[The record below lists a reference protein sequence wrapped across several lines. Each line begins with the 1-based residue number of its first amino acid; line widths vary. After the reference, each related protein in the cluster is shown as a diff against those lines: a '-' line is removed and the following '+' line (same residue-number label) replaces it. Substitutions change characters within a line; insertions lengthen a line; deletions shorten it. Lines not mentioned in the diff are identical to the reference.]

1 MNHSEPIF
9 VTKSFTPPESE
20 FQSYVHRIFE
30 TSYFTNNGP
39 LLKELERQI
48 CAFLNLDS
56 CCFVTNGTLAI
67 QLALRAL
74 GITEGEIITTPFS
87 YVATT
92 SAILWERCTP
102 VFVDMDPRTLCIDPN
117 RIEAAVTPKTR
128 AILPVHVFGG
138 ACDVAALADISKRY
152 GIPVVYDAAHAFGS
166 ELDGKSLLS
175 YGEMATCSFH
185 ATKLFH
191 TIEGG
196 CVVSHDPEIQRKLD
210 LLRRFGHNNDEY
222 IQLGIN
228 AKASEF
234 QAAMGLANLPHVPEI
249 IADRRRSS
257 LLYDELLAGVVERPT
272 LPKGLTYNYA
282 YYPVLFRTES
292 ELLRVQAVL
301 EAKNIHIRRYFYP
314 SLNTLPYLPPP
325 QFSCPQSETISSR
338 IACLPLFYRMEE
350 RIVKKIGHE
359 ILKTLKGFTL

>member
-1 MNHSEPIF
+1 MVLSCLFVEWRSYDHSDDFREKSSRAESDFSVRSIDFEF
-9 VTKSFTPPESE
+9 V
-20 FQSYVHRIFE
+20 
-30 TSYFTNNGP
+30 FTNNGP

-228 AKASEF
+228 AKANSAHGARE
-234 QAAMGLANLPHVPEI
+234 
-249 IADRRRSS
+249 SS
-257 LLYDELLAGVVERPT
+257 AGFGNYDLRVLLCCNRTAAGVAGTTNLRRLRT
-272 LPKGLTYNYA
+272 LYIIIRSFGRSGA
-282 YYPVLFRTES
+282 CG
-292 ELLRVQAVL
+292 
-301 EAKNIHIRRYFYP
+301 EA
-314 SLNTLPYLPPP
+314 S
-325 QFSCPQSETISSR
+325 
-338 IACLPLFYRMEE
+338 
-350 RIVKKIGHE
+350 
-359 ILKTLKGFTL
+359 